1 MGEMA
6 VRLGVNPTDASPP
19 RHSECPHDTLSL
31 CENVGRASLAL
42 AGETACPTTVASAV
56 LEQGNVETS
65 GTGFSLSRPGII
77 RIVLRVGLT
86 GGLACGKSF
95 VGEALAQLGC
105 HVLEADRLG
114 HEVLL
119 PGGEAY
125 APVVREFGSSVMG
138 EAGQIDRRALAAEVF
153 GKPERLALLNGFVHP
168 PVLRR
173 EEEWLARVAAQDPH
187 AIAVVEAAI
196 LIETGSYR
204 RFDKLIVVTCDV
216 EQQVGRSM
224 KRDGAARAEV
234 LARLGRQMPLA
245 EKRKFADFIIDT
257 SGTKEE
263 TVRQTGAVYESLR
276 RMEQQ

>member
-1 MGEMA
+1 
-6 VRLGVNPTDASPP
+6 
-19 RHSECPHDTLSL
+19 
-31 CENVGRASLAL
+31 
-42 AGETACPTTVASAV
+42 
-56 LEQGNVETS
+56 
-65 GTGFSLSRPGII
+65 
-77 RIVLRVGLT
+77 VGLT

-95 VGEALAQLGC
+95 VGETLAQLGC
-105 HVLEADRLG
+105 HVLQADRLG

-119 PGGEAY
+119 VGGEAY
-125 APVVREFGSSVMG
+125 APVVREFGAGVMDAAG
-138 EAGQIDRRALAAEVF
+138 EIDRRALAAQVF
-153 GKPERLALLNGFVHP
+153 GKPERLALLNSLVHP

-216 EQQVGRSM
+216 QQQVARSM

-245 EKRKFADFIIDT
+245 EKLKFADFVIDT
-257 SGTKEE
+257 SGAKEE
-263 TVRQTGAVYESLR
+263 TVRQARAVYESLR
-276 RMEQQ
+276 RMEQK